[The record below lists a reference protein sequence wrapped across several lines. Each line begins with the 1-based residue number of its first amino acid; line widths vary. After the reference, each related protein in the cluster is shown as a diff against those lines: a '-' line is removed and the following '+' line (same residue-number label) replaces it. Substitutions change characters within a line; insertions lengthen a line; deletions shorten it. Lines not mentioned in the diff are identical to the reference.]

1 MFENVSLAFD
11 DKVILDGISFS
22 LLPGNMK
29 IVLGA
34 SGAGKSTIL
43 RLALGLLKPDA
54 GRIFVNGER
63 IDDMTEDQL
72 MAVLWAVGEFAFR
85 STPILA
91 SLRRHRDESPPIS
104 GVPRALLALHLLDQM
119 VIRGA
124 ISLDDVRKQM
134 RIEDEKCRQ
143 GENGQS

>member
-1 MFENVSLAFD
+1 MASDDQSDQSPPAFAAEFCQQ
-11 DKVILDGISFS
+11 V
-22 LLPGNMK
+22 
-29 IVLGA
+29 A
-34 SGAGKSTIL
+34 TGKYTRWATHL
-43 RLALGLLKPDA
+43 
-54 GRIFVNGER
+54 
-63 IDDMTEDQL
+63 TEDQL